1 MNHWTDQGIDDSTLG
16 PAIGSLDSPLDRPWD
31 HWTDHW
37 SNHWTKRPKEAQ
49 RGRAWICITSL
60 SCAWLAGWLTWGL
73 ADWLADPKGS
83 GSPKP
88 KVPSFTSNSPMCGL
102 GSQPASQPAK
112 RRTASFCPR
121 SAFMYVCVYVCMGLS
136 TNFCMYVCMYICM
149 FVGPPW
155 PVFSTDQI
163 CMCWQVAFY
172 RAPNPEKRP
181 PNLSWSPQAKMSPVY
196 QQGTYWEAS

>member
-149 FVGPPW
+149 FVVCVGK
-155 PVFSTDQI
+155 SL
-163 CMCWQVAFY
+163 FY

-181 PNLSWSPQAKMSPVY
+181 PNRSWSPQAKKSPVY